1 MRSNRWEELSADELS
16 VRLTAL
22 DGHEVGLVPVGAT
35 EQHGPHLP
43 SGTDTIIATR
53 LCELVAERTGC
64 LVLPAISVACS
75 FGHGRVLAGTLSS
88 TPELVASTV
97 REYADWAACSGL
109 TRLLFVNAHFG
120 NGAALSVATDHLRLH
135 RPDLR
140 AAYVDWYSA
149 TPEILAEVTADG
161 DDIHANRAE
170 TSVMLALAPHLVDTT
185 AMAGADDADRTEG
198 LVFRYTAEALSTN
211 GVTGNPSQASVAL
224 GEHLVGL
231 AVTALGELVERGRVE
246 EPPLVAHRPA
256 TVSPRPRPVAASSA
270 AAKGPT

>member
-22 DGHEVGLVPVGAT
+22 DGHEVGVVPVGAT

-43 SGTDTIIATR
+43 AGTDTIIATA
-53 LCELVAERTGC
+53 LCDRVAERTGC

-75 FGHGRVLAGTLSS
+75 FGHGQVMGGTISS
-88 TPELVASTV
+88 TPELVASTA
-97 REYADWAACSGL
+97 RQYAEWAAYSGL

-135 RPDLR
+135 RRDLR
-140 AAYVDWYSA
+140 AAYVDWYSS

-170 TSVMLALAPHLVDTT
+170 TAVMLALAPHLVD
-185 AMAGADDADRTEG
+185 MALMVTADDADRTDG
-198 LVFRYTAEALSTN
+198 LVFRYTAESLSTN
-211 GVTGNPSQASVAL
+211 GVTGNPSAATVEL
-224 GEHLVGL
+224 GVHLVGL
-231 AVTALGELVERGRVE
+231 AVAALSDLVERGRVE
-246 EPPLVAHRPA
+246 EPPLVAHRP
-256 TVSPRPRPVAASSA
+256 VGSSA
-270 AAKGPT
+270 QPSFSP